1 MAAMN
6 GQLIPYNG
14 SYQPA
19 VPIVG
24 QPTGV
29 VQPGSVMP
37 SYVGTATAGNYLYT
51 NPMYSPYPAGLDYGY
66 YPDARGY
73 RSGRYGKRRR
83 YPRTMDPRMMD
94 PRMMDPRMMDP
105 LYEIE
110 RMRALEIAELSY
122 GTSGYGYGGGG
133 YSRGIMDD
141 GYYGY
146 GGYGGYGYGSRG
158 YGLCGYPHR
167 RGIMCPECDY
177 DPYY

>member
-29 VQPGSVMP
+29 MQSGSLLP
-37 SYVGTATAGNYLYT
+37 SYVGTAMAGDFLYT
-51 NPMYSPYPAGLDYGY
+51 NPTYSPYPAGLDYGY
-66 YPDARGY
+66 YPSPRGY
-73 RSGRYGKRRR
+73 RSSRYYGKRRGR
-83 YPRTMDPRMMD
+83 YGRMMDPRMMDPRMMD

-105 LYEIE
+105 LYEGE
-110 RMRALEIAELSY
+110 RLRSLEMAEMAY
-122 GTSGYGYGGGG
+122 GGGYGYGGLG
-133 YSRGIMDD
+133 YSRGMDD

-146 GGYGGYGYGSRG
+146 GYGNRS

-167 RGIMCPECDY
+167 RGAMCPECDY
-177 DPYY
+177 DPYF